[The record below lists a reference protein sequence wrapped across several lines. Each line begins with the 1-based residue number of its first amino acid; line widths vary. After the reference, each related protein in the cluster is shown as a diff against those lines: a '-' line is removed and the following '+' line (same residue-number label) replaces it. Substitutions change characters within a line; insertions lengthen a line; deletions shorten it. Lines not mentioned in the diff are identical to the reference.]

1 MKKPLKYTFDEKG
14 LTVGQGENSTTF
26 EWKDI
31 VKAVSTGRSII
42 IYTTRYNATIVPRA
56 QVGEKL
62 PLIIQAISSGLDPK
76 KNRIRN

>member
-1 MKKPLKYTFDEKG
+1 MKKPLKYTFDDTG
-14 LTVGQGENSTTF
+14 LTVSQGENSTTF

-42 IYTTRYNATIVPRA
+42 IYTTRYNATIVPRSQA
-56 QVGEKL
+56 GEKL
-62 PLIIQAISSGLDPK
+62 PLIIQAISSGLDPR